1 MEKIYAL
8 IDKLQELRYTGAD
21 LQTISYYTQLLQ
33 AEVLHARNRQ
43 HQQNQQIQA
52 QSNQGQIAVIM
63 PARQETFVTVPDPA
77 VQTTTLPAN
86 KPEVTQTDIPAKELP
101 VVSWEPP
108 VTKEKVSLPEAVPPA
123 PEPVQY
129 HQEVPEFVQ
138 YNPPVVPDP
147 IQYHQEV
154 PAPVPYDPPAA
165 PEPVQ
170 FHSEPAPIQ
179 HSPIPP
185 AAMPQPAPAPEPL
198 FHQPAAEKPKPAP
211 EKPAVAT
218 LFDNIEPKTNNS
230 PTAPSSLNER
240 LAQQKVEL
248 GQKLSQQ
255 RIQDLKSA
263 IGINDKY
270 QFISELFNNDT
281 DLYERSIK
289 TINEFPSLQDADRW
303 IQREIKILQGWQDDH
318 PLVQQ
323 FYTLLRKRFS

>member
-21 LQTISYYTQLLQ
+21 LQTISYYTQMLQ

-63 PARQETFVTVPDPA
+63 PARQETFVTVPEPA

-86 KPEVTQTDIPAKELP
+86 KPEVTQTDIPEKEIP

-108 VTKEKVSLPEAVPPA
+108 VTEEKVETAAPVHQREQTPEQIPPA
-123 PEPVQY
+123 PVQY
-129 HQEVPEFVQ
+129 QQEIPAP
-138 YNPPVVPDP
+138 YNPPAPA
-147 IQYHQEV
+147 YH
-154 PAPVPYDPPAA
+154 
-165 PEPVQ
+165 PEPSPVQ
-170 FHSEPAPIQ
+170 HA
-179 HSPIPP
+179 PIPP
-185 AAMPQPAPAPEPL
+185 AAMPQQAPAPEPL
-198 FHQPAAEKPKPAP
+198 FHQPAAEKSKPAI
-211 EKPAVAT
+211 AT
-218 LFDNIEPKTNNS
+218 LFDNIEPKTNNGH
-230 PTAPSSLNER
+230 TAPASLNER

-248 GQKLSQQ
+248 GQKLGQQ
-255 RIQDLKSA
+255 RVQDLKSA

-289 TINEFPSLQDADRW
+289 TINDFPSLQDADRW